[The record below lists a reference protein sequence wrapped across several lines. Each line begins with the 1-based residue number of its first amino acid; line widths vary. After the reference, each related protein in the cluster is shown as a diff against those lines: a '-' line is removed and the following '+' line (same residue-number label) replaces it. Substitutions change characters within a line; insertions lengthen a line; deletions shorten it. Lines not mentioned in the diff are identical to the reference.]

1 MGRLGVPLRGS
12 ERVKG
17 GYAIQFLAKVFV
29 AAVMLIVVKKKLL
42 NHPKQLAGDDATGD
56 GDKPAS

>member
-1 MGRLGVPLRGS
+1 
-12 ERVKG
+12 
-17 GYAIQFLAKVFV
+17 
-29 AAVMLIVVKKKLL
+29 MLIVVKKKLL